1 MASRCLLLIGLA
13 QQISCGGGVGSVG
26 VSTNTAPLVVTLTVA
41 PAVAQLQA
49 GGTLAFTVTVQ
60 NSTNPAVTW
69 QVNGLDGGNASVGTI
84 APSGAAT
91 ASYNSPAGV
100 SAAST
105 ETVTAVLQSD
115 TTKTGSAS
123 VTVNPAPTA
132 AITVSPAGVTVV
144 AGTSQQFSATVQNV
158 LRQ

>member
-1 MASRCLLLIGLA
+1 MRKSPSDRRQSPLCIRAPKIKARICTASRCLLLIGLA

-84 APSGAAT
+84 APS
-91 ASYNSPAGV
+91 
-100 SAAST
+100 
-105 ETVTAVLQSD
+105 
-115 TTKTGSAS
+115 
-123 VTVNPAPTA
+123 
-132 AITVSPAGVTVV
+132 
-144 AGTSQQFSATVQNV
+144 
-158 LRQ
+158 